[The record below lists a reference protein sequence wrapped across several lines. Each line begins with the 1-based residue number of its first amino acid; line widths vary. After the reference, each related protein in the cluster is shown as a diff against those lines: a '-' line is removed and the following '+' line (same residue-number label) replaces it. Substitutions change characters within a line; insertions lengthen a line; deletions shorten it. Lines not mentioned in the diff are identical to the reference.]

1 MAMTMAATMGG
12 KAAETS
18 ADQRFEALSSAED
31 EWRRAQFAPGEDDA
45 EGAPRRLP
53 DVGPAAQA
61 ERLQRWTRTAAAL
74 DAIDIGAL
82 SAEQRDNYV
91 VYKGQIAALL
101 DAQKYRAFEKPLNS
115 DSSFWGGVA
124 GWARDRKSTRLTS
137 SH

>member
-45 EGAPRRLP
+45 DDAPRRLP

-74 DAIDIGAL
+74 DAIDPGAL
-82 SAEQRDNYV
+82 SAEQRVNYV

-101 DAQKYRAFEKPLNS
+101 EIGRASCRER
-115 DSSFWGGVA
+115 VCQYV
-124 GWARDRKSTRLTS
+124 
-137 SH
+137 